1 MTDIEKIHS
10 STNATSLVRLF
21 RSITIIEPNGAE
33 TAMLYDEIGNVTRI
47 RDPLRRVTHFEHDEM
62 SNQISE
68 RNPEGGRTYASFDA
82 SNRMTREV
90 DPLGNVTQFRYDA
103 LGRLTSQVLPNGGEF
118 SFEHD
123 KPSRTIKEIFPSG
136 EYLRAIYDERGD
148 RTETIDQIG
157 RVTTYTFDIVGRQ
170 LTRTDAL
177 GGTEVQTYDERGNL
191 SSTTTPL
198 GYSTYYEYDLAD
210 RRVRE
215 IEPSGLVTAFY
226 FADCCSVGGSGS
238 GSSCCSDEIVKIT
251 QGDGEGLSRSVH
263 FEHDVAGNI
272 VRETDQLGNSRTFE
286 FDNMGNVVRETD
298 ALGNMTVSTFDLAN
312 QRISERDER
321 GHLMHFQ
328 YDNNGNMIRMSDPLG
343 RHSRF
348 AYDRN
353 NNMVRANVGSIGSG
367 YSFDAVGNLSSRTN
381 GRGHTTTFEY
391 DEASR
396 QRAVIDGLGGRESFI
411 YGECGNMTRLQRANG
426 QYIDFEHDALNRLV
440 GRITSDSR
448 GDATFVFDKDGR
460 RTSMTDITGTT
471 RFEHDSMGRIISATS
486 PCGSTIRYEYD
497 LFSNIT
503 AIIYPDG
510 SVTEYEHDAANRLTL
525 VRDSLGNTTRY
536 FYDDLSR
543 VVRVTRSGGLNTYVD
558 YDASGNLTSIVHRDR
573 SGIVSSFRYT
583 FDASNRIV
591 QEVAMQDGV
600 RTTSDFRYDGS
611 AQLSRIV
618 SVSGTSRVQTD
629 FDYDLAGNRVRATIS
644 ERGRDR
650 RVIDYSYNE
659 AGELVLKSDS
669 RYGTTA
675 FGFDRSGNNVSQAR
689 TTDGV
694 STITNYSFD
703 ALGRLEAIDTGG
715 RLLLAVLYDGD
726 NNRVMSA
733 SRNPDPEVAVPDGG
747 VFFAAVDV
755 DSEEETR
762 TADLDEDA
770 TGNHTPNVRVSEH
783 DLFWYGVAQG
793 MSNLSHMATYLTQW
807 LNSIWTLDLEATRH
821 DFVSANQ
828 RESHARELVD
838 LLYVPDGVVAPN
850 YEIDTELY
858 TVTRYINDT
867 NRTYARTLTEYD
879 EDGTWRTN
887 FIYDTGIFGVN
898 GVIGMNN
905 IEGST
910 ERFLTDGRGSVTEM
924 VAGRGDITTYRYDA
938 FGNIRTQGDSA
949 NPFTYNQERFDFGV
963 ELQYLRARYVDLGLG
978 RFVSRDSVLGTLEDP
993 RTHNLFLYV
1002 ANDPLSHVDPSG
1014 HVMVAGSGG
1023 HAGTVRPDGVCPRCN
1038 NGRNVPGGHTR
1049 CPRCGSLRIPTH
1061 PSQYR
1066 GAVEQHRRANNA
1078 ATNSTARPP
1087 SDGRYDWVNRAIMA
1101 AWKEY
1106 FKNSNSTPAR
1116 NQGSSGLVVDW
1127 ARSEVRSVT
1136 IQNRTFDI
1144 RRDAREMSD
1153 VDFAMWA
1160 IALTSIDVAIH
1171 LIPYTR
1177 VAVNAIRA
1185 SWAVFRIA
1193 NIGAGIISSE
1203 HPSDPTFRNNVTTFV
1218 AAVFPGGFAITERR
1232 SRLVDATMNFTV
1244 QVTYDFRFSQ
1254 PSSAAPRIGVVLE
1267 KNRSVSGRRMFGTD
1281 AEIRDTLRQ
1290 MEDNISFANLA
1301 RTSTWYREAL
1311 R

>member
-1 MTDIEKIHS
+1 
-10 STNATSLVRLF
+10 
-21 RSITIIEPNGAE
+21 
-33 TAMLYDEIGNVTRI
+33 
-47 RDPLRRVTHFEHDEM
+47 
-62 SNQISE
+62 
-68 RNPEGGRTYASFDA
+68 
-82 SNRMTREV
+82 
-90 DPLGNVTQFRYDA
+90 
-103 LGRLTSQVLPNGGEF
+103 
-118 SFEHD
+118 
-123 KPSRTIKEIFPSG
+123 
-136 EYLRAIYDERGD
+136 
-148 RTETIDQIG
+148 
-157 RVTTYTFDIVGRQ
+157 
-170 LTRTDAL
+170 
-177 GGTEVQTYDERGNL
+177 
-191 SSTTTPL
+191 
-198 GYSTYYEYDLAD
+198 
-210 RRVRE
+210 
-215 IEPSGLVTAFY
+215 
-226 FADCCSVGGSGS
+226 
-238 GSSCCSDEIVKIT
+238 
-251 QGDGEGLSRSVH
+251 
-263 FEHDVAGNI
+263 
-272 VRETDQLGNSRTFE
+272 
-286 FDNMGNVVRETD
+286 MGNVVRETD
-298 ALGNMTVSTFDLAN
+298 ALGNTTVSTYDLAN

-321 GHLMHFQ
+321 GHLMHFE

-391 DEASR
+391 DTSSR

-411 YGECGNMTRLQRANG
+411 YGECGNMTRMSRANG
-426 QYIDFEHDALNRLV
+426 EHIDFEHDALNRLV
-440 GRITSDSR
+440 GRTTSDGR
-448 GDATFVFDKDGR
+448 GDATFVFDRDGR

-471 RFEHDSMGRIISATS
+471 AFTHDSMGRIISATS

-525 VRDSLGNTTRY
+525 VRDSEGNITRY
-536 FYDDLSR
+536 FYDELSR

-618 SVSGTSRVQTD
+618 SVSGTARVQTD
-629 FDYDLAGNRVRATIS
+629 FDYDLAGNRVRATIN

-675 FGFDRSGNNVSQAR
+675 FGFDRSGNNVSQVR

-715 RLLLAVLYDGD
+715 RLLLAVLYDAD

-733 SRNPDPEVAVPDGG
+733 SRNPDPAITTPDG
-747 VFFAAVDV
+747 VFFSAVDET
-755 DSEEETR
+755 SEEETR

-770 TGNHTPNVRVSEH
+770 TSNHTPNVRVSEY

-793 MSNLSHMATYLTQW
+793 VSNLSHMSAYLTQW

-838 LLYVPDGVVAPN
+838 LLYVPAGVVAHD

-867 NRTYARTLTEYD
+867 NRTYARTLAEYD

-938 FGNIRTQGDSA
+938 FGNIRTQGDST

-963 ELQYLRARYVDLGLG
+963 GLQYLRARYVDLGLG

-1002 ANDPLSHVDPSG
+1002 ANDPLSKIDPSG
-1014 HVMVAGSGG
+1014 HTWRHRQGMGLRPICSRTGARVPTAFSSPRSYRATINRTRQEQRRIEERNRDAIAEFVAELASRQSNRNRYVGR
-1023 HAGTVRPDGVCPRCN
+1023 AGEV
-1038 NGRNVPGGHTR
+1038 
-1049 CPRCGSLRIPTH
+1049 
-1061 PSQYR
+1061 Q
-1066 GAVEQHRRANNA
+1066 
-1078 ATNSTARPP
+1078 
-1087 SDGRYDWVNRAIMA
+1087 
-1101 AWKEY
+1101 WK
-1106 FKNSNSTPAR
+1106 KNSSETPAR
-1116 NQGSSGLVVDW
+1116 DHGQNPPNTGWRATGNTRTVPFGPWGNWVIVSSSSVVCRGF
-1127 ARSEVRSVT
+1127 AVEEQRQRHAQKSREQERTLNGRRVT
-1136 IQNRTFDI
+1136 KWVDI
-1144 RRDAREMSD
+1144 RKTE
-1153 VDFAMWA
+1153 
-1160 IALTSIDVAIH
+1160 T
-1171 LIPYTR
+1171 
-1177 VAVNAIRA
+1177 
-1185 SWAVFRIA
+1185 
-1193 NIGAGIISSE
+1193 E
-1203 HPSDPTFRNNVTTFV
+1203 HRRTEQGGQVTTW
-1218 AAVFPGGFAITERR
+1218 TTR
-1232 SRLVDATMNFTV
+1232 SWR
-1244 QVTYDFRFSQ
+1244 
-1254 PSSAAPRIGVVLE
+1254 
-1267 KNRSVSGRRMFGTD
+1267 
-1281 AEIRDTLRQ
+1281 
-1290 MEDNISFANLA
+1290 
-1301 RTSTWYREAL
+1301 
-1311 R
+1311 